1 MNYPIGLKEF
11 CTGCSACFNI
21 CPVKCIDMKMDK
33 EGFLFPIIKSN
44 ECTDC
49 QKCKKVCPILS
60 PAELNNN
67 NNPSVYACWNKDEG
81 IRYESSSGGA
91 FSALAASVI
100 EEDGVVYGAAYDN
113 TMTVRHIAV
122 TNNKDLYKLRGSKYV
137 QSDLGN
143 VFSDIKEHLNVGKKV
158 LFSGTPCQV
167 AGLKNFMMDK
177 SADLITCDLFCHG
190 VPSPGLFSK
199 YIKYIEK
206 KIGEKV
212 VDYKFRSKQYGWG
225 VPSRVVISEHGTQ
238 KVIKNKDDSFYYGF
252 AYRLFLRNACYNC
265 KYTKVERVGDI
276 TLGDFWGIEEIA
288 EFKHKTR
295 NGISLIFVNSLK
307 GRKLLD
313 SCSNYLILEKRNIEE
328 SKYKRKNEIEKPFPR
343 PSNRDCFLEDY
354 TQLTYDKLAQ
364 KYLQDKGLKGLIKKI
379 IPNIWIYKTR
389 NMFKDIKCR
398 IK

>member
-33 EGFLFPIIKSN
+33 EGFLFPVIKSN

-206 KIGEKV
+206 KIGDKV

-225 VPSRVVISEHGTQ
+225 VTSRVVISEHGTQ
-238 KVIKNKDDSFYYGF
+238 KVMKNKDDSFYYGF
-252 AYRLFLRNACYNC
+252 AYRLCLRNACYNC

-276 TLGDFWGIEEIA
+276 TLGDFWEL
-288 EFKHKTR
+288 KKSP
-295 NGISLIFVNSLK
+295 SLS
-307 GRKLLD
+307 
-313 SCSNYLILEKRNIEE
+313 
-328 SKYKRKNEIEKPFPR
+328 
-343 PSNRDCFLEDY
+343 
-354 TQLTYDKLAQ
+354 
-364 KYLQDKGLKGLIKKI
+364 IKQG
-379 IPNIWIYKTR
+379 
-389 NMFKDIKCR
+389 MGFH
-398 IK
+398 